1 MPFQF
6 SFYFFLFLLLLSRE
20 IKEIALIPLS
30 LNAEWVYKSLERRA
44 KNLFTDGSKNK
55 KKAF

>member
-1 MPFQF
+1 
-6 SFYFFLFLLLLSRE
+6 LLSRE